1 MWRGEHMTTGQLTK
15 ATGLGRETLRFYEK
29 NGLIPAPQRNESGY
43 RIYPEDTIRRAE
55 FIARAKEAGFT
66 LSEIAAT
73 LALAD
78 ENLKL
83 DPRDFT
89 DCIDRK
95 ISQVQKRIGEMEVML
110 TQLNSIRRAMEMENS
125 CPVIKKI
132 IG

>member
-1 MWRGEHMTTGQLTK
+1 MTTGQLTK
-15 ATGLGRETLRFYEK
+15 ATGLNRETLRFYEK
-29 NGLIPAPQRNESGY
+29 NGLIPPPQRNESGY
-43 RIYPEDTIRRAE
+43 RVYPEDILKRVE
-55 FIARAKEAGFT
+55 FIARSKEAGFT
-66 LSEIAAT
+66 LAEIAAT

-89 DCIDRK
+89 ECIDKK
-95 ISQVQKRIGEMEVML
+95 IAQVKRRISEMQIMLGELEK
-110 TQLNSIRRAMEMENS
+110 IRRAMEMENS

>member
-1 MWRGEHMTTGQLTK
+1 MTTGQLTK

-29 NGLIPAPQRNESGY
+29 NGLIPEPQRNESGY
-43 RIYPEDTIRRAE
+43 RIYPEDTPRRAE

-66 LSEIAAT
+66 LAEIAAT

-83 DPRDFT
+83 DPKDFT
-89 DCIDRK
+89 DCIDKK
-95 ISQVQKRIGEMEVML
+95 IVHVKRRIEDMQIMLGELEK
-110 TQLNSIRRAMEMENS
+110 IRRAMEMENS